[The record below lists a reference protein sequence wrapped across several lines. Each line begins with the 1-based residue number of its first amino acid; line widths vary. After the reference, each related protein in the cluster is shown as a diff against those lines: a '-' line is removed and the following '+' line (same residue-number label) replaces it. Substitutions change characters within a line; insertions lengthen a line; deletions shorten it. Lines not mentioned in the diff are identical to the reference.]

1 MILKF
6 KKGFSL
12 VELLVVIAII
22 GILAAVGITAYQGY
36 TTGAKEKAV
45 LANQKQIVTLIN
57 AEFAKCAGGS
67 GNYPWGK
74 YKTGTT
80 SGGDLEWDS
89 NPLDDC
95 DRNATTAEKNPS
107 DYKPGQVSAEAI
119 VNYINYHLELKN
131 PWDNTDTEVGTLLKW
146 PDSDEDKIA
155 AVGKILIIC
164 GAAHCTV
171 QSTINKT
178 PTLSTEV
185 TIVYY

>member
-45 LANQKQIVTLIN
+45 LANQKQIVSLIN
-57 AEFAKCAGGS
+57 AEFAKCAGGT
-67 GNYPWGK
+67 GTYPWGK
-74 YKTGTT
+74 YA
-80 SGGDLEWDS
+80 GGKWVALS
-89 NPLDDC
+89 KC
-95 DRNATTAEKNPS
+95 DRTSTAGKDPEDFLTT
-107 DYKPGQVSAEAI
+107 QVSAEAI
-119 VNYINYHLELKN
+119 VAYINNELQLKN
-131 PWDNTDTEVGTLLKW
+131 PWDNTNTTVGIETAWVGTKA
-146 PDSDEDKIA
+146 D
-155 AVGKILIIC
+155 VGKILIKC
-164 GAAHCTV
+164 AADACTV

-185 TIVYY
+185 TIGYY